1 MIKRLLQLHP
11 NEIFVKLFVILLA
24 GLGLVRSLNW
34 ISARTE
40 TLKHVSDL
48 YVKMSKYMDIDTV
61 GWLLFLFSIV
71 LFLSAFFDNT
81 TGYILLIVGSVPCG
95 IIHIAFGM
103 ISVESANVSST
114 YYINMLIGFIQILV
128 AINGAFS
135 IWKIKN
141 L

>member
-71 LFLSAFFDNT
+71 LFLSAFFDNI
-81 TGYILLIVGSVPCG
+81 TGYILPVSYTHLTLPTKRIV
-95 IIHIAFGM
+95 
-103 ISVESANVSST
+103 
-114 YYINMLIGFIQILV
+114 
-128 AINGAFS
+128 
-135 IWKIKN
+135 
-141 L
+141 

>member
-48 YVKMSKYMDIDTV
+48 YVKMSK
-61 GWLLFLFSIV
+61 
-71 LFLSAFFDNT
+71 
-81 TGYILLIVGSVPCG
+81 
-95 IIHIAFGM
+95 
-103 ISVESANVSST
+103 
-114 YYINMLIGFIQILV
+114 
-128 AINGAFS
+128 
-135 IWKIKN
+135 
-141 L
+141 